1 MSTGSTPDLSRM
13 QALILAGGEGKHLFP
28 LTLNRPKPVMA
39 FGGIFSIVDFTL
51 SNCLRS
57 KLTSVALLTQYQHEQ
72 LRGYIRY
79 GWTGVWNN
87 SRAHP
92 QPLVCLPPSTEARY
106 RGTADAVFKN
116 LSILE
121 STRPDFVLIV
131 SGGHIYDMDYRDIL
145 AQHVEMH
152 ADLTIATVERPLKD
166 AAQFGVVEVGETVRI
181 TGFEEKP
188 LDPSTLP
195 SRGDRALI
203 SMGVYLFKTDVLIRS
218 LMENCERGFG
228 YDFGQ
233 HVVPSLIGSAR
244 VFAYDFR
251 DEFENAPRYWRDIH
265 TIDGYYDANMDLV
278 RPSPASNLYRHPAAV
293 GNNIGC
299 SRSAT
304 VHVYSHVSQSVLS
317 PGVRIEERASVQD
330 SILMP
335 GVWIGPGAAVRHAIV
350 EEGVHIPAAFRVG
363 WDADEDR
370 KRYVISP
377 AGVVVVTETPQ
388 LRSTGTDFEAF
399 GHSNSL
405 RATA

>member
-1 MSTGSTPDLSRM
+1 MNTGSTPDLSRM

-39 FGGIFSIVDFTL
+39 FGGIFRIVDFTL

-72 LRGYIRY
+72 LRSYIRY
-79 GWTGVWNN
+79 GWTEVWNN
-87 SRAHP
+87 SHSHP
-92 QPLVCLPPSTEARY
+92 QPLVCLPPSPDQRY

-116 LSILE
+116 LSIVQ
-121 STRPDFVLIV
+121 STRPEFVLIV
-131 SGGHIYDMDYRDIL
+131 SGDHIYDMDYRDIL
-145 AQHVEMH
+145 AQHVETH
-152 ADLTIATVERPLKD
+152 ADVTIATVECPIKD
-166 AAQFGVVEVGETVRI
+166 ASQFGVVEVDETFRV
-181 TGFEEKP
+181 TGFEQKP
-188 LDPSTLP
+188 LNPCPRFL
-195 SRGDRALI
+195 RGDRALI

-218 LMENCERGFG
+218 LIENCDCGFG
-228 YDFGQ
+228 YDFGE
-233 HVVPSLIGSAR
+233 HVIPSLIGSAR

-251 DEFENAPRYWRDIH
+251 DEFENTPRYWRDIH

-278 RPSPASNLYRHPAAV
+278 RPSAASNLYRHPAAV

-299 SRSAT
+299 SRGAT

-330 SILMP
+330 SVLMS

-350 EEGVHIPAAFRVG
+350 EEGVHIPADLRVG

-370 KRYVISP
+370 KRYIISP

-388 LRSTGTDFEAF
+388 LRSTVTDFEAL
-399 GHSNSL
+399 GHFNSL

>member
-1 MSTGSTPDLSRM
+1 
-13 QALILAGGEGKHLFP
+13 
-28 LTLNRPKPVMA
+28 
-39 FGGIFSIVDFTL
+39 
-51 SNCLRS
+51 
-57 KLTSVALLTQYQHEQ
+57 
-72 LRGYIRY
+72 
-79 GWTGVWNN
+79 
-87 SRAHP
+87 
-92 QPLVCLPPSTEARY
+92 
-106 RGTADAVFKN
+106 
-116 LSILE
+116 
-121 STRPDFVLIV
+121 
-131 SGGHIYDMDYRDIL
+131 
-145 AQHVEMH
+145 MH

-166 AAQFGVVEVGETVRI
+166 ASQFGVVEVDETFRVTR
-181 TGFEEKP
+181 FEEKP
-188 LDPSTLP
+188 LDPRPLS

-218 LMENCERGFG
+218 LIENCERGFG

-233 HVVPSLIGSAR
+233 HVIPSLIGSAR
-244 VFAYDFR
+244 VFAFAFR
-251 DEFENAPRYWRDIH
+251 DESENATRYWRDIH

-278 RPSPASNLYRHPAAV
+278 RPSTSTASNLYRHSAA

-330 SILMP
+330 SVLMP

-350 EEGVHIPAAFRVG
+350 EEGVHIPADFRVG

-377 AGVVVVTETPQ
+377 GGVVVVTDTPQ
-388 LRSTGTDFEAF
+388 LRSTVTDFEAF